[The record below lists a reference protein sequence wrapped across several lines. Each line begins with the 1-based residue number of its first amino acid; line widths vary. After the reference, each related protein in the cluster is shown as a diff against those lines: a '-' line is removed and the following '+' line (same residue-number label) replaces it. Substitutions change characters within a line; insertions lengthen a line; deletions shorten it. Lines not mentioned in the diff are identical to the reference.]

1 MRRRNE
7 PWPVLF
13 MCCLTVWLTVAP
25 IASAQSLPTNWQA
38 LSGPGGRI
46 SHLTASPDGQVLYA
60 VSVADVNRRNDQTQ
74 WHADGALYRA
84 DAIYH
89 SIDAGATWQPT
100 TNDLPP
106 GPVSALYLDP
116 EQDVLYAAVQ
126 GNADELTPHYGLW
139 RSSDP
144 QTLWEPVTL
153 DRNDLVIK
161 RVLRSVGGESLL
173 LGVTDAGESPNSYI
187 YSMAA
192 DGRWTPMPV
201 LRSDQQP
208 GDILADLIIHPTA
221 AQRLFITTAGGDLY
235 VSTDAGQTWSAA
247 QISASQAPNGTAAQL
262 AFSPD
267 NPNTAL
273 LIRSLRPQS
282 NAFRVEQSTDGG
294 LRWRQLTAAGLPS
307 GGEPHALAALPGG
320 IYLLNTTAGTFR
332 SADGGK
338 TWHPLEGALSSGGV
352 SSFLTL
358 RNGGASETRTLA
370 ATGFGVFVSRDA
382 GAIWQPLDAGL
393 PFNGKIA
400 GLLTHPSRP
409 EQIFAISDNRTLNPA
424 AAAATSPAMPP
435 LPPAVLRSLDGGKH
449 WAPAAQNLP
458 DVPITAWAIDP
469 VDPDVLLLAST
480 EHVCLSTDAGVSW
493 QVTRLAFSQ
502 RTAIAFAPSD
512 TDTIYVAGRPAS
524 RSTDHGA
531 TWQDM
536 PILTTD
542 AAQQTEEV
550 TALAVHPGDSQ
561 HLWAGLASG
570 VYESRDGG
578 RSWQALEPLKQP
590 VRWLTAVSNSAP
602 AAAAP
607 LYAGVTGDGI
617 YRWDGATD
625 GAMNGAMSW
634 ASASSGLPA
643 QSSIT
648 AFVADAQSSVLWAAR
663 DGGGIY
669 RSTDGGA
676 SWTNAAAGMGDNL
689 AQALAIHYA
698 EPGAVLM
705 GTATAGVWKLTAA
718 ATPAPSG
725 SATPAKPAAASRAG
739 IDARIEIVWP
749 HDWAPVAEAQTA
761 NIGLRL
767 FAPGSLEQPACNW
780 RPQVTIWQA
789 VNTAP
794 AAPLALATQRT
805 VDGQPFPY
813 WELNDVDVSSA
824 NPADPTDSPG
834 RKLYFM
840 VRVEGVDTAT
850 SIWAHGADSRTYLPQ
865 PEVPSGVATGAID
878 AVDARIQIVWP
889 HDGTAERPITE
900 ATLANVSVT
909 FFKHGTRL
917 SVPLNWRPSGA
928 SLFGAW
934 NQEVGKPLADQAEV
948 VARQSG
954 VITYPTW
961 EFNNIPVA
969 RAADPRN
976 KLYLWVNAAGVQTYP
991 TIWAHGADSRTFFP
1005 VRDEPIQGCVP

>member
-1 MRRRNE
+1 MQRRNKS
-7 PWPVLF
+7 WLVLIIW
-13 MCCLTVWLTVAP
+13 CLTVWLAVAP
-25 IASAQSLPTNWQA
+25 IASAQGIPTNSQANWQA

-46 SHLTASPDGQVLYA
+46 SHLTASPDGRMLYA
-60 VSVADVNRRNDQTQ
+60 VSVVNVNRRPDQTQ
-74 WHADGALYRA
+74 WHADGAPARA
-84 DAIYH
+84 DALYH
-89 SIDAGATWQPT
+89 SADAGATWQPA

-106 GPVSALYLDP
+106 GPISALYFDP
-116 EQDVLYAAVQ
+116 EPAVLYAAVQ
-126 GNADELTPHYGLW
+126 GTADELAPHYGLW
-139 RSSDP
+139 RSSAP
-144 QTLWEPVTL
+144 QTLWEPVAL
-153 DRNDLVIK
+153 DRSGLVIK
-161 RVLRSVGGESLL
+161 RVVRNAGGDSLL
-173 LGVTDAGESPNSYI
+173 LGAVAAGESPISYI
-187 YSMAA
+187 YRRAA
-192 DGRWTPMPV
+192 DGRWTSTPI

-208 GDILADLIIHPTA
+208 VDILADLIAHPTLA
-221 AQRLFITTAGGDLY
+221 PRLFITTAGGDLY
-235 VSTDAGQTWSAA
+235 ISTDAGQTWSAA
-247 QISASQAPNGTAAQL
+247 QISANQAPNGTAPQL

-267 NPNTAL
+267 NPSIAL
-273 LIRSLRPQS
+273 LVRSLRPQS
-282 NAFRVEQSTDGG
+282 SAFRVELSTDGG
-294 LRWRQLTAAGLPS
+294 LRWRQLMAAGLPS

-338 TWHPLEGALSSGGV
+338 TWHPLEGTLSSGGV
-352 SSFLTL
+352 STFVVLPGES
-358 RNGGASETRTLA
+358 ASATRTVLA
-370 ATGFGVFVSRDA
+370 ATGFGVFIGRDA
-382 GAIWQPLDAGL
+382 GAIWQPLHAGL
-393 PFNGKIA
+393 PFNSKIA

-409 EQIFAISDNRTLNPA
+409 EQIFVISDNGALNPTA
-424 AAAATSPAMPP
+424 AAAAA

-458 DVPITAWAIDP
+458 DVPITAWASDP
-469 VDPDVLLLAST
+469 VDPNVLLLASA
-480 EHVCLSTDAGVSW
+480 EHICLSTDAGVSW
-493 QVTRLAFSQ
+493 QVTRLAFGQ
-502 RTAIAFAPSD
+502 RKAIAFAPSD
-512 TDTIYVAGRPAS
+512 PDTIYVAGRPAS
-524 RSTDHGA
+524 RSIDHGA

-536 PILTTD
+536 PIATTD

-561 HLWAGLASG
+561 HLWAGLARG

-578 RSWQALEPLKQP
+578 RSWRALEPLKQP
-590 VRWLTAVSNSAP
+590 VRWLAVVAGSTP
-602 AAAAP
+602 TAAAS
-607 LYAGVTGDGI
+607 LYAGVAEDGI
-617 YRWDGATD
+617 YRWDGALQ
-625 GAMNGAMSW
+625 GALSW
-634 ASASSGLPA
+634 VPASAGLPA
-643 QSSIT
+643 PSSIT
-648 AFVADAQSSVLWAAR
+648 AFVADVQSGVLWAAR

-676 SWTNAAAGMGDNL
+676 AWANAAAGVGDNL
-689 AQALAIHYA
+689 AQALALNYA
-698 EPGAVLM
+698 EPGAVLL
-705 GTATAGVWKLTAA
+705 GTAAAGVWKLTTAA
-718 ATPAPSG
+718 PGVSPTPAR
-725 SATPAKPAAASRAG
+725 PAPASRAG

-749 HDWAPVAEAQTA
+749 HDWAPVAEAQMA

-780 RPQVTIWQA
+780 RPRVTVWQA

-824 NPADPTDSPG
+824 SPSAPADSPG
-834 RKLYFM
+834 RKRYFM

-865 PEVPSGVATGAID
+865 PEVPSGVATGALD
-878 AVDARIQIVWP
+878 AVDARIQVVWP
-889 HDGTAERPITE
+889 HDGTAERSITE
-900 ATLANVSVT
+900 ATLANISVT

-917 SVPLNWRPSGA
+917 SVPLDWRPAGV

-976 KLYLWVNAAGVQTYP
+976 KLYLWVNAGGVETYP

-1005 VRDEPIQGCVP
+1005 VQDEPIQGCVP